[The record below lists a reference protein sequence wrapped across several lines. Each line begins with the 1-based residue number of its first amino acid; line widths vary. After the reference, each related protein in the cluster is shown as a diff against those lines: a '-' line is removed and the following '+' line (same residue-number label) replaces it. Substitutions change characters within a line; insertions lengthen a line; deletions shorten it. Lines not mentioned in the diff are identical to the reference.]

1 MPYRM
6 NIQEVVQETYSDLDK
21 GLSEQEAAARL
32 RDQGKNELLKKKKET
47 VFQMF
52 LEQFQDPMVIILIIG
67 AIVSVFLKEYIDAS
81 IILTVIILNAIIGVV
96 QEFKAEKAID
106 ALEKLST
113 PKAFVVREGFLK
125 EIDSKELVV
134 GDLVELEVGGYIPA
148 DMRLVSSVN
157 LKVEESTLT
166 GESEA
171 VEKDA
176 ALVYDEEI
184 NISDQRNM
192 VFMSTYVTYGKARG
206 IVVRT
211 GMSSEVG
218 KIARMLDETKEDM
231 TPLQV
236 RLAHLSKILG
246 IGSVGICI
254 AMFVVAVLQGRDLF
268 DMLLL
273 SISLAVAE
281 MCIRDRNMAK
291 VKGIGSAR
299 DIKYGVVNFKTKS
312 DSGKNTSYTEVGTG
326 YTGYTNG
333 YYAADGA
340 FLGYASNGTKVK
352 FMLSGVV
359 GLVDADEVE
368 ILDYEDE
375 DKVQSVNYYICKNG
389 NIYHSITLNI
399 RQPYYTSTAMVGKQ
413 QSYMKSNTV
422 YYSYDGH
429 YFYTTY
435 QKMIDDYKANTRKNS
450 INASQPYYNYYQYVS
465 SRTKTSFTASDINVY
480 VKDYLDDLYNTR
492 DTKMYN
498 MGKYFIDYQNT
509 YGAYALSSF
518 GVAVNESAFGTSSI
532 ALSKNNLFG
541 HNAVDSD
548 PGLANGYSSP
558 QNSILDHDKYYVNLW
573 YSTPK
578 YSTYHGAFLGDKAS
592 GMNVSY
598 ASEDVYKRQGDH
610 RHVLQGPGFFNNP
623 DRPLDFQ
630 CMLCGNT
637 ASFMHYQAGSHC

>member
-1 MPYRM
+1 MQKKNR
-6 NIQEVVQETYSDLDK
+6 
-21 GLSEQEAAARL
+21 RL
-32 RDQGKNELLKKKKET
+32 FPPDFRRI
-47 VFQMF
+47 MC
-52 LEQFQDPMVIILIIG
+52 
-67 AIVSVFLKEYIDAS
+67 LKELMKTVKS
-81 IILTVIILNAIIGVV
+81 SSRILP
-96 QEFKAEKAID
+96 
-106 ALEKLST
+106 SW
-113 PKAFVVREGFLK
+113 RLK
-125 EIDSKELVV
+125 RK
-134 GDLVELEVGGYIPA
+134 
-148 DMRLVSSVN
+148 
-157 LKVEESTLT
+157 
-166 GESEA
+166 
-171 VEKDA
+171 
-176 ALVYDEEI
+176 
-184 NISDQRNM
+184 RN
-192 VFMSTYVTYGKARG
+192 R
-206 IVVRT
+206 R
-211 GMSSEVG
+211 
-218 KIARMLDETKEDM
+218 
-231 TPLQV
+231 P
-236 RLAHLSKILG
+236 
-246 IGSVGICI
+246 
-254 AMFVVAVLQGRDLF
+254 
-268 DMLLL
+268 
-273 SISLAVAE
+273 
-281 MCIRDRNMAK
+281 K
-291 VKGIGSAR
+291 VKGIGGAR

-326 YTGYTNG
+326 YSGYTNG

-340 FLGYASNGTKVK
+340 FLGYENNGTKVK
-352 FMLSGVV
+352 FMLAGVV

-368 ILDYEDE
+368 ILNYEDE
-375 DKVQSVNYYICKNG
+375 DTVQSVNYYICKNG

-450 INASQPYYNYYQYVS
+450 INASKPYYNYYQYVS
-465 SRTKTSFTASDINVY
+465 SRTKTSFTASDLNGY
-480 VKDYLDDLYNTR
+480 VKSYLDDLYNSK

-509 YGAYALSSF
+509 YGAYALASF

-598 ASEDVYKRQGDH
+598 ASDPYWGESAAHWMWQ
-610 RHVLQGPGFFNNP
+610 
-623 DRPLDFQ
+623 LDEYVS
-630 CMLCGNT
+630 GK
-637 ASFMHYQAGSHC
+637 SDAGSKKLVFKDQGAINIRKEATTSSASLYTTPKNGNMSFNILGKVKGESVSGSTDWYKIQLDVPLNSARTAIDYSGNSYNFGNSYGYVHSSLLSENGYTSDSSGGSDSSNSSTAYKLGDVNNDGKITPADYVKVKNHIMKKSTLSGKSLTAADVNKDGKITPADYVKIKNHIMGKSTIKE

>member
-1 MPYRM
+1 MKRKMIAGIALLLCGSVLLQQGFVGAQNTTEKEPEAVSSRLPE
-6 NIQEVVQETYSDLDK
+6 NHVFKRIDENGKIIIEDTAKLEAETK
-21 GLSEQEAAARL
+21 KEQAAR
-32 RDQGKNELLKKKKET
+32 E
-47 VFQMF
+47 
-52 LEQFQDPMVIILIIG
+52 
-67 AIVSVFLKEYIDAS
+67 
-81 IILTVIILNAIIGVV
+81 
-96 QEFKAEKAID
+96 
-106 ALEKLST
+106 
-113 PKAFVVREGFLK
+113 
-125 EIDSKELVV
+125 
-134 GDLVELEVGGYIPA
+134 
-148 DMRLVSSVN
+148 
-157 LKVEESTLT
+157 
-166 GESEA
+166 
-171 VEKDA
+171 
-176 ALVYDEEI
+176 
-184 NISDQRNM
+184 
-192 VFMSTYVTYGKARG
+192 
-206 IVVRT
+206 
-211 GMSSEVG
+211 
-218 KIARMLDETKEDM
+218 
-231 TPLQV
+231 
-236 RLAHLSKILG
+236 
-246 IGSVGICI
+246 
-254 AMFVVAVLQGRDLF
+254 
-268 DMLLL
+268 
-273 SISLAVAE
+273 
-281 MCIRDRNMAK
+281 NMAK

-359 GLVDADEVE
+359 GMVDADEVE

-465 SRTKTSFTASDINVY
+465 SRTKTSFTASDINGY

-598 ASEDVYKRQGDH
+598 ASDPYWGESAAHWMWQLDEYVSGKSDAGNKKLVFKDQGAINIRKEATTSSATLYTTPKNGNMAFNILEKVKGEAVSGNSDWYKIQLDTPLNSARTAIDYSGNSYNFSSSYGYVHSSLLSENGYTSDSSGGNDSGNSSTAYKLGDV
-610 RHVLQGPGFFNNP
+610 NNDGKITP
-623 DRPLDFQ
+623 ADYVKVKNHIMKKSTLSGKA
-630 CMLCGNT
+630 LT
-637 ASFMHYQAGSHC
+637 AADVNKDGKITPADYVKIKNHIMGKSTIKE